1 MNSNQSNQGPTI
13 AVVGATGQQGGATAG
28 ALLEAGADVRALVRD
43 TGGQAA
49 RQLQDRGARLAQAD
63 LDQAD
68 TLVAAFRGADAV
80 SAMTTFTGPGGTEG
94 EVQQGKTIGDAAQAA
109 GVPLVVYN
117 SVGGAE
123 RHTGIPHFESKRRVE
138 EHLEGLG
145 LRTAFVRP
153 AFFMDNFSQS
163 APTVEDGELVVRL
176 PLPAGVPLQMI
187 AVRDVG
193 RVAAAVLLDPDRVP
207 AGTVEIAGD
216 ELTGEQV
223 AAAFGVADGRG
234 ARYEPL
240 PLDALADDPD
250 QRAMFGWFADLP
262 AYQADFQLTRELDP
276 DVWDLRDWAVSGAG
290 RR

>member
-13 AVVGATGQQGGATAG
+13 AVVGATGQQGGATAD
-28 ALLEAGADVRALVRD
+28 ALLYAGADVRALVRD

-94 EVQQGKTIGDAAQAA
+94 EVQQGKAIGDAAQAA

-145 LRTAFVRP
+145 LRAAFVRP
-153 AFFMDNFSQS
+153 AFFMDNFSRS

-207 AGTVEIAGD
+207 SGTVEIAGD

-223 AAAFGVADGRG
+223 AAVFGAAEGRD

-240 PLDALADDPD
+240 PLEALADDPD
-250 QRAMFGWFADLP
+250 QQAMFGWFADLP
-262 AYQADFQLTRELDP
+262 AYQADFKLTRELDP
-276 DVWDLRDWAVSGAG
+276 DVWDLRDWAVSGA
-290 RR
+290 RRR